1 MVVVVL
7 SAIGNFTNIELIDIL
22 VKVTTQKKT
31 FCCLNLNFPNIMLEI
46 RLRYILIIFT

>member
-22 VKVTTQKKT
+22 VKVTTQKKH
-31 FCCLNLNFPNIMLEI
+31 FVA
-46 RLRYILIIFT
+46 